1 MSAWE
6 PLPELHLVNSKVILY
21 GTFKI
26 LEERG
31 NRFWKILEI
40 EGPVGE
46 YSDHDLLMWA
56 GGSEYHG
63 SRVERFGPTH
73 AVIYAYED

>member
-1 MSAWE
+1 MSAA
-6 PLPELHLVNSKVILY
+6 PGAPHGPILY
-21 GTFKI
+21 GTFQI
-26 LEERG
+26 LAERG

-40 EGPVGE
+40 KGPVADYTDGE
-46 YSDHDLLMWA
+46 LLLWA

-63 SRVERFGPTH
+63 SRVERSAGDPSR